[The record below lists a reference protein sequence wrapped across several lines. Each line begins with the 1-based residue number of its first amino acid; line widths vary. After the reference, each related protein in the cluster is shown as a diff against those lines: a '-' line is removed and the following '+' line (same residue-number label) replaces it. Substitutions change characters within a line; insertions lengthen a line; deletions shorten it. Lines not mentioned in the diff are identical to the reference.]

1 VDCVPLVALVPDQ
14 PPDAVQDVAL
24 LEDHV
29 SVDVPPLLMLL
40 GLALID
46 AVGAV
51 GADEDTETVA
61 D

>member
-51 GADEDTETVA
+51 GADEDTETVT